1 MVNFNDWKTSIKTT
15 YFWHAWIH
23 PENNLK
29 ISAFIMKNYLEKD
42 LRSVTA
48 NVLMYSTPIKKERVK
63 GNASLNFIFAISCK
77 MTKIYFLLVFTS
89 TGYFSADSKK
99 NF

>member
-1 MVNFNDWKTSIKTT
+1 
-15 YFWHAWIH
+15 
-23 PENNLK
+23 
-29 ISAFIMKNYLEKD
+29 MKNHLEKD

-89 TGYFSADSKK
+89 IGYFPTDKK
-99 NF
+99 KKILKKLLLKLDV